1 MIMKHKCFIPVCIL
15 YFLIF
20 LACALTFLG
29 HIGHPKPEGL
39 YRALPIDIHLSM
51 SDTCTTLSMERLDSL
66 SKMIDSFHKPHTKNY
81 ENLLNDLR
89 QESNNI
95 INKWNGWFS
104 FWIALLALLAGVIPL
119 LAQMKV
125 SAENRKDIEKSI
137 KDLDEKKEALDE
149 KSQRI
154 IETLNYELR
163 DAKKTFLKDIKD
175 LKEHTAR
182 IELANMVAS
191 LRICEENKLLSND
204 SHRNALL
211 KLLLKDVNEAFERF
225 EKAISKK
232 SDNELYTHELI
243 MALVHLNDAV
253 CKLKMKFVRKNLG
266 RMCDSLL
273 SLLENTILKLLK
285 NEFSNKVELNNS
297 IHEIQFKFKNLI
309 EKL

>member
-1 MIMKHKCFIPVCIL
+1 MKHKCFIPVCIL
-15 YFLIF
+15 YALI
-20 LACALTFLG
+20 LLVCTLTFFG
-29 HIGHPKPEGL
+29 YIGHPKPEGL

-66 SKMIDSFHKPHTKNY
+66 SKMIDSFHKPHTENY

-104 FWIALLALLAGVIPL
+104 FWIALLALLAGIIPL

-125 SAENRKDIEKSI
+125 SAENRKLIEESI
-137 KDLDEKKEALDE
+137 KELEEKKKALEE
-149 KSQRI
+149 KNRHI
-154 IETLNYELR
+154 VETLSYELR
-163 DAKKTFLKDIKD
+163 DAKETFLKDIKE
-175 LKEHTAR
+175 LKEHTVR
-182 IELANMVAS
+182 VELANMVAS
-191 LRICEENKLLSND
+191 LRICEENKLLLND
-204 SHRNALL
+204 SHRNDLL

-225 EKAISKK
+225 EKVVSNK
-232 SDNELYTHELI
+232 SDSELYTHELL
-243 MALVHLNDAV
+243 MALIHLNDAV
-253 CKLKMKFVRKNLG
+253 CKLKMKFSKKHLG

-273 SLLENTILKLLK
+273 TLIETTILKLLK
-285 NEFSNKVELNNS
+285 NEFSNKIDLNNC

>member
-1 MIMKHKCFIPVCIL
+1 MKSRCFIPVCIL
-15 YFLIF
+15 YVLI
-20 LACALTFLG
+20 LLVCALTFLG
-29 HIGHPKPEGL
+29 YIGHPKPEGL

-66 SKMIDSFHKPHTKNY
+66 SKMIDSFHMQHTKNY

-104 FWIALLALLAGVIPL
+104 FWIALLALLAGIIPL
-119 LAQMKV
+119 LAQIKV

-137 KDLDEKKEALDE
+137 EDLEKEKEALDT
-149 KSQRI
+149 KNKRI
-154 IETLNYELR
+154 IENLSYELR
-163 DAKKTFLKDIKD
+163 CAKETFIKD
-175 LKEHTAR
+175 VEELKEHTVR

-204 SHRNALL
+204 SHRNSLL
-211 KLLLKDVNEAFERF
+211 KLLLKNVNEAFERF
-225 EKAISKK
+225 EKAMRKK
-232 SDNELYTHELI
+232 SDSELYTHELV
-243 MALVHLNDAV
+243 MALIHLDDTV
-253 CKLKMKFVRKNLG
+253 CKLKMKFVRKHLS

-273 SLLENTILKLLK
+273 TLIETTIFKLLK
-285 NEFSNKVELNNS
+285 DEFSSKTELSNS
-297 IHEIQFKFKNLI
+297 INEIQFKFKNLI

>member
-1 MIMKHKCFIPVCIL
+1 MKHKCFIAVGIL
-15 YFLIF
+15 FALIF

-29 HIGHPKPEGL
+29 YIGHPKPEGL

-66 SKMIDSFHKPHTKNY
+66 SKMIDSFHKPHTENY

-104 FWIALLALLAGVIPL
+104 FWIALLALLAGIIPL

-125 SAENRKDIEKSI
+125 SAENRKSIEESI
-137 KDLDEKKEALDE
+137 KELEEKKKALEE
-149 KSQRI
+149 KNRRI
-154 IETLNYELR
+154 VETLSYELR
-163 DAKKTFLKDIKD
+163 DAKETFLKDIKE
-175 LKEHTAR
+175 LKEHTVR
-182 IELANMVAS
+182 VELANMVAS
-191 LRICEENKLLSND
+191 LRICEENKLLLND
-204 SHRNALL
+204 SHRNDLL

-225 EKAISKK
+225 EKVVSNK
-232 SDNELYTHELI
+232 SDSELYTHELL
-243 MALVHLNDAV
+243 MALIHLNDAV
-253 CKLKMKFVRKNLG
+253 CKLKMKFSKKHLG

-273 SLLENTILKLLK
+273 TLIETTILKLLK
-285 NEFSNKVELNNS
+285 NKFSSKIELNNS